1 MCSPSGGSGPTSRQT
16 PLASTVIAT
25 AKPPTRRN
33 VIERMFCRLTDFRRI
48 ATRYDKRADI
58 VLSIS
63 RKIQAHLKKKS
74 MSRQAESLSFGAL
87 VRQGGITGGYVAT
100 APRTRFAG
108 SRFEDAGPQP
118 FMK

>member
-63 RKIQAHLKKKS
+63 RKIQAHLKKNQCRGKQS
-74 MSRQAESLSFGAL
+74 LCRLGLWSGRAVSLEDTWRRPQELDLPGLVSR
-87 VRQGGITGGYVAT
+87 TP
-100 APRTRFAG
+100 AP
-108 SRFEDAGPQP
+108 SHL
-118 FMK
+118 